1 MSIPLDRL
9 YHFIEKTARKVHD
22 DNVLIYRFWP
32 NGSKNINN
40 LLVLQPHAK
49 WVERVTSL
57 AVWCNDQEP
66 LDYEYYSRNLKT
78 GELKLN
84 RFDFLDLDH
93 VTNLNYQHT
102 IFEKNIL
109 LHSEKR
115 SPDVQK
121 YHSHN
126 ELIPVY
132 YWSHALISRDW
143 FRYAQHESFT
153 KCSKK
158 TFLIYNRA
166 WSGTR
171 EYRLK
176 FSDLLID
183 NGILDQCQTWCNAI
197 DPDTNLH
204 YAQYEFVQEWCKPKN
219 NLEKFLPVSQATG
232 VYSADFDSRDYDVT
246 DIEVV
251 LETLFCDQRLH
262 LTEKT
267 LRPIA
272 CGQPFVLAA
281 THGSLAYLKD
291 YGFQTFDSVWDESY
305 DGIQDPQ
312 TRLQAVIDLMK
323 HISGWDSNTRTTRL
337 TQAQKIADHN
347 RRWFFSQE
355 FSDRIVQE
363 LETNLESALEE
374 IKKCNNFRP
383 WIDRWTGYL
392 QHRPV
397 LDFLQTVEDTDFP
410 SKSGIDYAIKI
421 TKQNLDKQTKNQI
434 Q

>member
-9 YHFIEKTARKVHD
+9 YHFVEKTARKIHD

-32 NGSKNINN
+32 NGSKNIND
-40 LLVLQPHAK
+40 LLVLHPHAK
-49 WVERVTSL
+49 WLERVTSL
-57 AVWCNDQEP
+57 TIWCNDQEP
-66 LDYEYYSRNLKT
+66 LDHEYYSKNLKP
-78 GELKLN
+78 GELKLT

-93 VTNLNYQHT
+93 ITNLNYQRT

-115 SPDVQK
+115 SPEIQK
-121 YHSHN
+121 YHNDN

-143 FRYAQHESFT
+143 FRYAQHESFS
-153 KCSKK
+153 KCPKK

-176 FSDLLID
+176 FSDLLVD
-183 NGILDQCQTWCNAI
+183 NNLLDDCQTWCNAV
-197 DPDTNLH
+197 DPDTDLH
-204 YAQYEFVQEWCKPKN
+204 YSQHDFAQSWCKPKN
-219 NLEKFLPVSQATG
+219 DLERFLPESQATG
-232 VYSADFDSRDYDVT
+232 VYSADFDRRDYETT

-272 CGQPFVLAA
+272 CGQPFVLLA
-281 THGSLAYLKD
+281 THGSLDYLKD

-305 DGIQDPQ
+305 DSIQDPQ

-323 HISGWDSNTRTTRL
+323 QIAGWDDNTRRL
-337 TQAQKIADHN
+337 RLARAQEITDHN

-355 FSDRIVQE
+355 FSDRVIQE
-363 LETNLESALEE
+363 LEINLGLAVDE
-374 IKKCNNFRP
+374 IKKCNNFQP
-383 WIDRWTGYL
+383 WIDRWGGYL
-392 QHRPV
+392 QHQQV
-397 LDFLQTVEDTDFP
+397 VDFLQTVEDTDFP
-410 SKSGIDYAIKI
+410 SKSGIDAAINI
-421 TKQNLDKQTKNQI
+421 AKQNLDKQSKN
-434 Q
+434 